1 MDGKKHDSV
10 NATEE
15 EKQSNSKQSD
25 MKHRKGGAAAG
36 KQRYKKGK
44 S

>member
-1 MDGKKHDSV
+1 MSGKKSDDI
-10 NATEE
+10 NADED
-15 EKQSNSKQSD
+15 KQSNSKQSEVR
-25 MKHRKGGAAAG
+25 HRKGGAAAG